1 MSYSYAYPHPAVT
14 TDTVVFAIR
23 DEQLQILLIRR
34 ASEPYAGQW
43 ALPGGFL
50 EIGEGLEDCAR
61 RELREETG
69 REGLYLEQL
78 YTFGV
83 PGRDPRERVL
93 SVAYFALLPLF
104 ASPELKASSDASA
117 AAWHPCAALPA
128 LAFDHD
134 RIVAMALERLRAKL
148 LYSTIALQFMPDRF
162 TLSQLQSVYETILG
176 APLDKRNFRKRM
188 QGLGCLEETG
198 EKARNGQHRPARLY
212 RARVPDRVNIIQRAN
227 SRSAQVRTGGGSVT

>member
-1 MSYSYAYPHPAVT
+1 MSYCYAYPHPAVT

-23 DEQLQILLIRR
+23 DDQLQLLLIRR
-34 ASEPYAGQW
+34 ASEPHAGQW

-50 EIGEGLEDCAR
+50 EIDEGLEDCAR

-69 REGLYLEQL
+69 LDGLYLEQL
-78 YTFGV
+78 RTFGA

-93 SVAYFALLPLF
+93 SVAYFALLPLH
-104 ASPELKASSDASA
+104 APQELEAASDASA
-117 AAWHPCAALPA
+117 AVWHPCAGLPA
-128 LAFDHD
+128 LAFDHEQ
-134 RIVAMALERLRAKL
+134 IVAMALERLRAKL
-148 LYSTIALQFMPDRF
+148 LYSTIALQFMPGCF

-176 APLDKRNFRKRM
+176 EPLDKRNFRKRM

-198 EKARNGQHRPARLY
+198 DMARNGQHRPARLY

-227 SRSAQVRTGGGSVT
+227 SRSAQARSGGGSIT